1 MSMSQLSEN
10 EKRQKQFL
18 KVQNEKNMYLGEY
31 KERVI
36 AALTK
41 DQLIE
46 DDVYDEIL
54 IAMKHKE
61 AYILKM
67 SREVKIAKLKPYIKE
82 AEKIS
87 LKYQL
92 VDGITY
98 RGDIGLVLAAEDAL
112 TIEPENLL
120 VRDMD
125 QDFIDAGL
133 GEIFSKSRGK
143 KLCNEHYTEVKEK
156 LPEYLPEFKKLNF
169 WDKLWGEKCPICE
182 SEKN

>member
-1 MSMSQLSEN
+1 MSHLSEN
-10 EKRQKQFL
+10 EKRKKQFL
-18 KVQNEKNMYLGEY
+18 KTQNEKNMYLGEY
-31 KERVI
+31 KERI
-36 AALTK
+36 ITALTK

-46 DDVYDEIL
+46 DDVYEEIL
-54 IAMKHKE
+54 TAMKQKE

-67 SREVKIAKLKPYIKE
+67 SREVKIERLKPYIKE
-82 AEKIS
+82 AEKIN

-98 RGDIGLVLAAEDAL
+98 QGDIGLVLAAEDAL
-112 TIEPENLL
+112 TVKPETLL

-133 GEIFSKSRGK
+133 DEIFSKNRGK
-143 KLCNEHYTEVKEK
+143 KLCKEHYNEVKEK

-182 SEKN
+182 KNQ

>member
-1 MSMSQLSEN
+1 MSHLNEN
-10 EKRQKQFL
+10 EKRKSQFL
-18 KVQNEKNMYLGEY
+18 KTQNEKNMYLGEY

-36 AALTK
+36 TALTK

-46 DDVYDEIL
+46 DDVYQEIL
-54 IAMKHKE
+54 IAMKSKE

-67 SREVKIAKLKPYIKE
+67 SREVKIEKLKPYIKE
-82 AEKIS
+82 AEKIN
-87 LKYQL
+87 LKYQI

-98 RGDIGLVLAAEDAL
+98 MGDIGLVLAAADAL
-112 TIEPENLL
+112 TVEPENLL

-143 KLCNEHYTEVKEK
+143 KLCREHFDEVKEK
-156 LPEYLPEFKKLNF
+156 LPEYAEEFKRLNF

-182 SEKN
+182 YQKN